1 MVTVLLTQVRT
12 EEESG
17 IDANTCQLC
26 EEKKL
31 YFQAVPILCLCCGR
45 TIKKNRTYF
54 FRKEE
59 EFDAQR
65 CICSECY
72 RRSKAAH
79 IIFNGISIS
88 KQHLERKTNN
98 ELIEEAVSFYSHY
111 YIIIIQFDLEN

>member
-1 MVTVLLTQVRT
+1 MVTVLSTQVRT
-12 EEESG
+12 EEERG
-17 IDANTCQLC
+17 IDANTSQLC

-45 TIKKNRTYF
+45 TIRKNRTYF